1 MLERDGPLERK
12 GGTEVRS
19 AIGIDP
25 DSTGFV
31 CIQVK
36 VEQTELTRK
45 AFLATEKDVQ
55 SFIRWLKG
63 LGDVIVAIEG
73 SNGQSKPI
81 EKALRAAGMVF
92 YSFKPADTDKFRKAV
107 LGQNKNNEKDAESV
121 ARYALAME
129 AQGKLERYRRV
140 WFADAELQLLTRCYE
155 RISKQITAEVN
166 WLWKLLRYASPDLYL
181 AFRGTHPEV
190 ELGEKALK
198 STGFLR
204 LLAAKPD
211 AGEWKDLS
219 NEQLRDIMGPHS
231 SRLIVVEL
239 RKIMD
244 SFPPVSPALALAIG
258 TSARK
263 LQRMSEESTDMTK
276 MLDAITQPN
285 LAVHALKQIRG
296 IGTITASTMI
306 AEIIDIR
313 FAREDNLAGYTG
325 LGLREYSTGN
335 ATRMITSEIFNHR
348 LKDAFM
354 TAARN
359 YVLFN
364 PESHLAGYHR
374 NLRKAGMPPMEATK
388 RVARALVRVIFKLL
402 ASLLDSATD
411 VSSRKEE
418 TAGES
423 DMASGVTRGDRSRIS
438 DMSLSSL
445 HESVTLKPKRIKRN
459 QETLQPKGVK
469 KRKIPV
475 KISSRPCSGRSGSAA
490 LRRAAPPHGP
500 SALLASGPRRIRT
513 AR

>member
-1 MLERDGPLERK
+1 MHIKQMPVPVRGTVARYKDAGTEWPTLKKK
-12 GGTEVRS
+12 GGIEMRS

-25 DSTGFV
+25 DSLGFV
-31 CIQVK
+31 CVQVK
-36 VEQTELTRK
+36 AGGSELRRK

-55 SFIRWLKG
+55 SFVRWVKG

-73 SNGQSKPI
+73 SNGQSRPI
-81 EKALRAAGMVF
+81 EKALRAEGLVF

-107 LGQNKNNEKDAESV
+107 LGQNKNNEKDAEGV
-121 ARYALAME
+121 ARYAMALE

-140 WFADAELQLLTRCYE
+140 WFVDSDLQLMTRCYE
-155 RISKQITAEVN
+155 RVSKQTTAEVN
-166 WLWKLLRYASPDLYL
+166 CLWKLLRHASPDLYL
-181 AFRGTHPEV
+181 ALHGSHPEA
-190 ELGEKALK
+190 ELREKALK
-198 STGFLR
+198 STQFLK
-204 LLAAKPD
+204 LLSAKPD
-211 AGEWKDLS
+211 AGEWKELS
-219 NEQLRDIMGPHS
+219 NEQLRDILGPRS
-231 SRLIVVEL
+231 SRLIGEL
-239 RKIMD
+239 KKIMV
-244 SFPPVSPALALAIG
+244 SFPGVSPALALAIG
-258 TSARK
+258 NSARK
-263 LQRMSEESTDMTK
+263 LQRMSEESKDMTK
-276 MLDAITQPN
+276 MLGTLTKSNP
-285 LAVHALKQIRG
+285 AVQALRQIRG
-296 IGTITASTMI
+296 IATITAATMI
-306 AEIIDIR
+306 AEIIDIRR

-335 ATRMITSEIFNHR
+335 TTRMITSEIFNHR

-388 RVARALVRVIFKLL
+388 RVARALVRMIFKLL

-411 VSSRKEE
+411 VSSRKQE

-445 HESVTLKPKRIKRN
+445 HESVTRKPKRIKRN
-459 QETLQPKGVK
+459 QKTLQPKGVK

-475 KISSRPCSGRSGSAA
+475 KIS
-490 LRRAAPPHGP
+490 
-500 SALLASGPRRIRT
+500 
-513 AR
+513 